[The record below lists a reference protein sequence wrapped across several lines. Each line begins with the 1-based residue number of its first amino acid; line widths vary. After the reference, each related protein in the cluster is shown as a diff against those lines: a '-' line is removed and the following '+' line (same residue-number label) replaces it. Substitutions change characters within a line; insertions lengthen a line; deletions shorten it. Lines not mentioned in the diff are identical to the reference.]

1 MRKFVV
7 ETWQDLNNQA
17 SEYLKKDEHVAEFV
31 IAILVAI
38 YGVSEVAY
46 EAGGWFGQLLG
57 SVM

>member
-1 MRKFVV
+1 MKKFVA
-7 ETWQDLNNQA
+7 ETWHDLNNQA

-46 EAGGWFGQLLG
+46 EAGEWFGQLIG